1 MLNAYFN
8 ELIHLEKNN
17 INIIYNTMARKTLN
31 RKNKR
36 TRARPRT
43 RRNRSRRHVVGGGCS
58 PNSTISRPNLY
69 FPSSGGQYKCCNGNW
84 TTFNG
89 MNKGC

>member
-1 MLNAYFN
+1 
-8 ELIHLEKNN
+8 
-17 INIIYNTMARKTLN
+17 MARKTLN

-43 RRNRSRRHVVGGGCS
+43 RRHRSRRNVGGAVPGSSCS
-58 PNSTISRPNLY
+58 PNSTISRPNLN
-69 FPSSGGQYKCCNGNW
+69 FTNGQYKCCNGRW
-84 TTFNG
+84 TTYNG